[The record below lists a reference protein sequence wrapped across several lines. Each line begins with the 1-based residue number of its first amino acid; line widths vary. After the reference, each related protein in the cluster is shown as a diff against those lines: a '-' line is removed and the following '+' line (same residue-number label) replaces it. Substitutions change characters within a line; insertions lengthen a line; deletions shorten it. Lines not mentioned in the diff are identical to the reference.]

1 MNINIITKAIVTL
14 LTIYYVYVP
23 ASADIGHSHLLNPAW
38 APHSRVHLVWVLVF
52 TATTGIIALYLLWFK
67 NETTIAALIGL
78 GFNTGFL
85 VAYLTASSYGGSL
98 SDSVG
103 EASSGIPINLLEN
116 GVMWLIFLAI
126 IGYQVMIGSKRMMK
140 PNPTAI

>member
-1 MNINIITKAIVTL
+1 MNTNIITKAIVTL

-38 APHSRVHLVWVLVF
+38 APHSRVHLVWFLVF

-126 IGYQVMIGSKRMMK
+126 IGYQVMIGSKRAMK
-140 PNPTAI
+140 PHPSAI